1 MSLPAG
7 EPAAGS
13 WQAVRTSELMQLVA
27 TASSVPSGRPR
38 VLAVDGRGG
47 SGKSTLAERLRR
59 EATRSALLHTDDLAW
74 HEPLFGWGH
83 LLVLVLKPLH
93 RGEPV
98 RFQPPAWAQHGRQG
112 AIEVPGGLDLVIVD
126 GTGASQREVAQLM
139 DAAIWVQADFAEAE
153 RRGIERDVAE
163 GVNGDRE
170 QAIAFWR
177 DWMAAEMRFLD
188 EQRPWE
194 RADVIVAGTPTI
206 PLDADEWAVAWPP
219 LQTSPAAVVNYGLSD
234 GVVIHDKS

>member
-1 MSLPAG
+1 MLGGVAMSLPAG

-27 TASSVPSGRPR
+27 AAAGVPSGRPR

-47 SGKSTLAERLRR
+47 SGKSTLAERLHG
-59 EATRSALLHTDDLAW
+59 EAARSALLHTDDLAW
-74 HEPLFGWGH
+74 HEPLFGWGY
-83 LLVLVLKPLH
+83 LLARVLEQLH

-98 RFQPPAWAQHGRQG
+98 RFRPPAWARHGRQG
-112 AIEVPGGLDLVIVD
+112 AIEVPAGLDLVIVE
-126 GTGASQREVAQLM
+126 GTGASQREVAQLV
-139 DAAIWVQADFAEAE
+139 DAAIWVQADFTEAE

-163 GVNGDRE
+163 GINGDRE

-177 DWMAAEMRFLD
+177 AWMAAELRFLD

-206 PLDADEWAVAWPP
+206 PLGADEWAVGSPP
-219 LQTSPAAVVNYGLSD
+219 LRD
-234 GVVIHDKS
+234 

>member
-1 MSLPAG
+1 MAMALPAG

-27 TASSVPSGRPR
+27 AAARVPSGRPR

-59 EATRSALLHTDDLAW
+59 EATRSVIVHTDGLAW

-83 LLVLVLKPLH
+83 LLARVLEPLR

-98 RFQPPAWAQHGRQG
+98 RFQPPAWAQHGREG
-112 AIEVPGGLDLVIVD
+112 AIEVPACLDLVIVE
-126 GTGASQREVAQLM
+126 GTGASQREVAPLV
-139 DAAIWVQADFAEAE
+139 DTAIWVQADFAEAE

-177 DWMAAEMRFLD
+177 DWMAAELRFLD

-194 RADVIVAGTPTI
+194 RADVIVAGTPAI
-206 PLDADEWAVAWPP
+206 PLGADEWAIARPP
-219 LQTSPAAVVNYGLSD
+219 LRTSPSAAVELQPPNRRRD
-234 GVVIHDKS
+234 A

>member
-1 MSLPAG
+1 MLEGMAMSLPPG

-13 WQAVRTSELMQLVA
+13 WRAVRTSELLPMVA
-27 TASSVPSGRPR
+27 ARKAVPNGRPR

-47 SGKSTLAERLRR
+47 SGKSTLAEHLRH
-59 EATRSALLHTDDLAW
+59 EVSRSAIVHTDDLAW

-83 LLVLVLKPLH
+83 LLTRALEPLR
-93 RGEPV
+93 RGEPT
-98 RFQPPAWAQHGRQG
+98 RFQPPAWPRHGREG
-112 AIEVPGGLDLVIVD
+112 VIEVPGGLDLVIVE
-126 GTGASQREVAQLM
+126 GTGSSQREIAALV
-139 DAAIWVQADFAEAE
+139 DTAIWVQADVAEAE

-163 GVNGDRE
+163 GVNGGRE

-177 DWMAAEMRFLD
+177 EWMAAELRFLD

-206 PLDADEWAVAWPP
+206 PLGAGEWAVARC
-219 LQTSPAAVVNYGLSD
+219 
-234 GVVIHDKS
+234 

>member
-1 MSLPAG
+1 MAMSLPAG
-7 EPAAGS
+7 EPSAGS
-13 WQAVRTSELMQLVA
+13 WQAVRTSELMQLLA
-27 TASSVPSGRPR
+27 TATRVPGGRPR

-59 EATRSALLHTDDLAW
+59 EATRSVIVHTDDLAW

-83 LLVLVLKPLH
+83 LLARVLEPLH
-93 RGEPV
+93 GGEPV
-98 RFQPPAWAQHGRQG
+98 RFQPPAWAHHGRQG
-112 AIEVPGGLDLVIVD
+112 AIEVPAGLDLVIVE
-126 GTGASQREVAQLM
+126 GTGASQREVARLV

-163 GVNGDRE
+163 GVNGDHE

-177 DWMAAEMRFLD
+177 DWMAAELRFFD

-206 PLDADEWAVAWPP
+206 PLGADEWAVARPP
-219 LQTSPAAVVNYGLSD
+219 LRTSPSAAVKLEPPNRRRDS
-234 GVVIHDKS
+234 

>member
-1 MSLPAG
+1 MAMTLPAG

-13 WQAVRTSELMQLVA
+13 WQAARTCELMQLV
-27 TASSVPSGRPR
+27 TAAARVPGGRPR

-59 EATRSALLHTDDLAW
+59 EAARSAVLHTDDLAW
-74 HEPLFGWGH
+74 QEPLFGWGQ
-83 LLVLVLKPLH
+83 LLARVLEPVR

-98 RFQPPAWAQHGRQG
+98 RFQPPTWAQHGRQG
-112 AIEVPGGLDLVIVD
+112 AIEVPGGLDLVIVE
-126 GTGASQREVAQLM
+126 GTGASQREVAALV
-139 DAAIWVQADFAEAE
+139 DVAIWVQADFAEAE

-177 DWMAAEMRFLD
+177 DWMAAELRFLD

-206 PLDADEWAVAWPP
+206 PLGADEWAVA
-219 LQTSPAAVVNYGLSD
+219 QSVV
-234 GVVIHDKS
+234 

>member
-1 MSLPAG
+1 MLGGVAMSLPAG

-13 WQAVRTSELMQLVA
+13 WRAVRTSELMQLVA
-27 TASSVPSGRPR
+27 AATAAPGRHPR

-47 SGKSTLAERLRR
+47 SGKSTLAGRLRR
-59 EATRSALLHTDDLAW
+59 EAARSALLHTDDLAW

-83 LLVLVLKPLH
+83 LLARVLEPLR

-98 RFQPPAWAQHGRQG
+98 RFRPPAWAQHGRQG
-112 AIEVPGGLDLVIVD
+112 AIEVRGGLDVVIVE
-126 GTGASQREVAQLM
+126 GTGASQREVAALV
-139 DAAIWVQADFAEAE
+139 DAAIWVQADFGEAE

-170 QAIAFWR
+170 QTVAFWHG
-177 DWMAAEMRFLD
+177 WMAAELRFLD

-206 PLDADEWAVAWPP
+206 PLGADEWAVPGD
-219 LQTSPAAVVNYGLSD
+219 AAGS
-234 GVVIHDKS
+234 KRS

>member
-1 MSLPAG
+1 MRWGGRS
-7 EPAAGS
+7 
-13 WQAVRTSELMQLVA
+13 AVADGIDLRSGWRE
-27 TASSVPSGRPR
+27 ASYCAIDVETTGLDLRRDSIV
-38 VLAVDGRGG
+38 
-47 SGKSTLAERLRR
+47 SGKSTLAERPRR

-74 HEPLFGWGH
+74 HEPLFGWGQ
-83 LLVLVLKPLH
+83 LLVRMLEQLH

-98 RFQPPAWAQHGRQG
+98 RFQPSAWAEHGRRG
-112 AIEVPGGLDLVIVD
+112 AIEAPVDLDLVIVE
-126 GTGASQREVAQLM
+126 GTGASQREIAPLV
-139 DAAIWVQADFAEAE
+139 DAAIWVQADFAEAV

-177 DWMAAEMRFLD
+177 NWMAAELRFLD

-206 PLDADEWAVAWPP
+206 PLGADEWAVASPP
-219 LQTSPAAVVNYGLSD
+219 LRTSPSTAVRLQPPYRRGD
-234 GVVIHDKS
+234 

>member
-1 MSLPAG
+1 MSLPAR

-27 TASSVPSGRPR
+27 AATRVPTGRPR

-47 SGKSTLAERLRR
+47 SGKSTLAECLRR
-59 EATRSALLHTDDLAW
+59 EAARSALLRTDDLTW

-83 LLVLVLKPLH
+83 LLARMLELL
-93 RGEPV
+93 RRSEPV
-98 RFQPPAWAQHGRQG
+98 RFQPPEWAQHGRQG
-112 AIEVPGGLDLVIVD
+112 AIEVPAGLDLVIVE
-126 GTGASQREVAQLM
+126 GTGASQREVAPLV
-139 DAAIWVQADFAEAE
+139 DTAIWVQADFAEAE

-177 DWMAAEMRFLD
+177 DWMAAELRFLD

-194 RADVIVAGTPTI
+194 RADMIVAGTPTI
-206 PLDADEWAVAWPP
+206 PLGADEWAVASPP
-219 LQTSPAAVVNYGLSD
+219 LRTSPPVAVKLQPPNRRRDS
-234 GVVIHDKS
+234 

>member
-1 MSLPAG
+1 MSLPTG

-27 TASSVPSGRPR
+27 AATRVPSARPR

-83 LLVLVLKPLH
+83 LLARALESLR

-98 RFQPPAWAQHGRQG
+98 RFQPPAWARHGREG
-112 AIEVPGGLDLVIVD
+112 AIEVPGGLDLVIVE
-126 GTGASQREVAQLM
+126 GTGASQREVAALA
-139 DAAIWVQADFAEAE
+139 DTAIWVQADFAEAE

-177 DWMAAEMRFLD
+177 DWMAAELRFFD

-206 PLDADEWAVAWPP
+206 PLGADEWAVARPP
-219 LQTSPAAVVNYGLSD
+219 LRTSPPTAVNIWLD
-234 GVVIHDKS
+234 PAD

>member
-1 MSLPAG
+1 MAMSLPAG

-27 TASSVPSGRPR
+27 AATRVPNGRAR

-59 EATRSALLHTDDLAW
+59 GATRSALLDTDDLAW

-83 LLVLVLKPLH
+83 LLARVLEPLR

-98 RFQPPAWAQHGRQG
+98 RFQPPAWARHGRRG
-112 AIEVPGGLDLVIVD
+112 AIEVPAGLDLVIVE
-126 GTGASQREVAQLM
+126 GTGASQREVAALV

-153 RRGIERDVAE
+153 RQGIERDVAE
-163 GVNGDRE
+163 GVNGGRE

-177 DWMAAEMRFLD
+177 DWMAAELRFLD

-194 RADVIVAGTPTI
+194 RADVIVAGTPAI
-206 PLDADEWAVAWPP
+206 ALGADEWAVARPP
-219 LQTSPAAVVNYGLSD
+219 LRNSPSTAVKLQSPNRHRDS
-234 GVVIHDKS
+234 

>member
-1 MSLPAG
+1 MLGGVAMSLPAG

-27 TASSVPSGRPR
+27 AATRVPDGRPR

-59 EATRSALLHTDDLAW
+59 VAARSALLHTDDLAW

-83 LLVLVLKPLH
+83 LLARVLEPLS

-98 RFQPPAWAQHGRQG
+98 RFRPPAWARHGREG
-112 AIEVPGGLDLVIVD
+112 AIEVPVGLDLVIVE
-126 GTGASQREVAQLM
+126 GTGASQREVASLV

-163 GVNGDRE
+163 GVNGGRQ

-177 DWMAAEMRFLD
+177 DWMAAELRFLD

-194 RADVIVAGTPTI
+194 RADAILAGTPTI
-206 PLDADEWAVAWPP
+206 PLGADEWAVASPP
-219 LQTSPAAVVNYGLSD
+219 LRD
-234 GVVIHDKS
+234 